1 MTGRIAV
8 IGLGATGTA
17 MGLAIRQ
24 SALEG
29 VEVAGHD
36 KEPETA
42 KAAHRAGAIDRV
54 ELSLLSCVADAHLVI
69 ICTPPAQTLEVLG
82 HIGPALAEGAVVTDT
97 IGTKAAVLSRAAQ
110 SLPATASFVAG
121 RPIPTLASPGPAA
134 SHQFAGGSYCI
145 IADNTTPPEALRD
158 VINLATLLQTTPYF
172 LSLDE
177 HDSYAVAAE
186 LLPTLVS
193 TAVLETLRNSNGWSE
208 ISRAAG
214 PSLLAVTGA
223 ALAAPTTSRDEIAA
237 NPELVDRWLG
247 SLAQSLSKLQGTV
260 QESGGPENEDLLNL
274 LAQAHVDRDKLQS
287 PQPTEEE
294 PPTVTVAAGV
304 RQFFLGG
311 LFRGRRR

>member
-17 MGLAIRQ
+17 LGLAIRQ

-42 KAAHRAGAIDRV
+42 KAAHRAGATDRV

-110 SLPATASFVAG
+110 CLPTTASFVAG
-121 RPIPTLASPGPAA
+121 RPIPARASPGPATPGR
-134 SHQFAGGSYCI
+134 FAGGAYCI

-172 LSLDE
+172 LGLDE

-193 TAVLETLRNSNGWSE
+193 AAVLETLRNSDGWSE

-260 QESGGPENEDLLNL
+260 QEGGTENEELLNL
-274 LAQAHVDRDKLQS
+274 LAQAHVARDVLQS
-287 PQPTEEE
+287 PQPTEEP
-294 PPTVTVAAGV
+294 PPTVTAAAGL

-311 LFRGRRR
+311 LFKGRRR